1 MAQSPSPDSNH
12 QSSKPE
18 PSIGQQVE
26 NSSLGGGMQATQ
38 GNGNI
43 QIYNQIDISSLQ
55 TQNRTLEDRVN
66 QIQKEFR
73 DFHQQYESI
82 LKAFEEFKNIAS
94 EKLENLSPENVDTRE
109 ALTELLAKI
118 LQYQISFESFNNAS
132 SACQEASEWLSNNR
146 NQLVLDTRNFIRD
159 NAKEIGVEFYP
170 EQIEYFCKVVDHY
183 LFWIGNEM
191 VLGRKPNHLPENIP
205 ICLPKSTYIKA
216 FEFLKEKISCTH
228 NLPIESVNYLRTY
241 LTRFIIQPLSQSQ

>member
-1 MAQSPSPDSNH
+1 MRQPPSSDSNH

-55 TQNRTLEDRVN
+55 TQNRTLEERVN
-66 QIQKEFR
+66 HLQKEFR
-73 DFHQQYESI
+73 DFNQHYESI
-82 LKAFEEFKNIAS
+82 LKAFEEFKNIAL
-94 EKLENLSPENVDTRE
+94 EKLKNLSPENIDTKE

-132 SACQEASEWLSNNR
+132 EACQEASEWLSNNR
-146 NQLVLDTRNFIRD
+146 SQLVLDTQNFIRD
-159 NAKEIGVEFYP
+159 DAKEIGVEFCS
-170 EQIEYFCKVVDHY
+170 EQFEYFSKVVEHY

-205 ICLPKSTYIKA
+205 IYLPKSTYVKA
-216 FEFLKEKISCTH
+216 FEFIKKNISCTP
-228 NLPIESVNYLRTY
+228 NLHIESVNYLRTY
-241 LTRFIIQPLSQSQ
+241 LTRFIIQPLSQSE